1 MTASSS
7 RGRKCYVTLAIL
19 LLVIVVLAGGVV
31 FLLSNWRSSGPW
43 RLDDAWG
50 GQNLNHPG
58 PVGTKMLSGAVAY
71 LDTAPKYDG
80 SKVYPGG
87 VPNDGTGVCTDVVWY
102 AAKAAGMD
110 LRELVDA
117 DRRADPQAYAA
128 MAPEGEAPNPD
139 IDYRRVRNLIVYFDR
154 HAQSLSTDTTDVASW
169 QPGDIV
175 VWKEH
180 VAIISDRRNAQGLPY
195 VLHHEGNG
203 FWSRYEADVLGNRG
217 KVWRHYRLESLGAKI
232 AGH

>member
-1 MTASSS
+1 MANQSS
-7 RGRKCYVTLAIL
+7 RGRKCLLIGAIL
-19 LLVIVVLAGGVV
+19 VLALVLAGGAA
-31 FLLSNWRSSGPW
+31 FLLWNGNAKGSW
-43 RLDDAWG
+43 RLADAWS

-58 PVGTKMLSGAVAY
+58 PVGEKMLAGAVAY
-71 LDTAPKYDG
+71 LATSPKYDG

-110 LRELVDA
+110 LRDLVDA

-128 MAPEGEAPNPD
+128 AAPEGETPNPD

-154 HAQSLSTDTTDVASW
+154 HAQSLTTDTTDVASW

-180 VAIISDRRNAQGLPY
+180 VAVISDRRNAQGLPY
-195 VLHHEGNG
+195 VLHHEGDG
-203 FWSRYEADVLGNRG
+203 IWSRYEADAFRPVSYTHLTLPTTPY
-217 KVWRHYRLESLGAKI
+217 V
-232 AGH
+232 

>member
-1 MTASSS
+1 MANQSS
-7 RGRKCYVTLAIL
+7 RGRKRFLIGVIL
-19 LLVIVVLAGGVV
+19 VLVLVLAGGAA
-31 FLLSNWRSSGPW
+31 FLLWNGNAKGSW
-43 RLDDAWG
+43 RLDSAWA

-58 PVGTKMLSGAVAY
+58 PVGERMLAGAVAY
-71 LDTAPKYDG
+71 LDTAPNYDG

-128 MAPEGEAPNPD
+128 TAPKGETPNPD

-154 HAQSLSTDTTDVASW
+154 HAQSLTTDTTDVASW

-180 VAIISDRRNAQGLPY
+180 VAVISDRRNAQGLPY

-203 FWSRYEADVLGNRG
+203 IWSHYEADAFRQRG
-217 KVWRHYRLESLGAKI
+217 KPWRHYRLESLGAQL

>member
-1 MTASSS
+1 MANQSS
-7 RGRKCYVTLAIL
+7 RGRKRFLIGAIL
-19 LLVIVVLAGGVV
+19 VLVLVLAGGAA
-31 FLLSNWRSSGPW
+31 FLLWNGNAKSSW
-43 RLDDAWG
+43 RLDSAWT

-58 PVGTKMLSGAVAY
+58 PVGEQMLAGAVDY
-71 LDTAPKYDG
+71 LATAPKYDG

-128 MAPEGEAPNPD
+128 TAPEGETPNPD

-154 HAQSLSTDTTDVASW
+154 HAQSLTTDTTDVASW

-180 VAIISDRRNAQGLPY
+180 VAVISDRRNAQGLPY

-203 FWSRYEADVLGNRG
+203 IWSRYEADAFRQRG
-217 KVWRHYRLESLGAKI
+217 EVWRHYRLESLGAQL

>member
-1 MTASSS
+1 MANQSS
-7 RGRKCYVTLAIL
+7 RGRKWFLIGAIL
-19 LLVIVVLAGGVV
+19 VLALVLAGGAV
-31 FLLSNWRSSGPW
+31 FLLSNGNTKGSW
-43 RLDDAWG
+43 RLDDAWT
-50 GQNLNHPG
+50 GQDLNRPG
-58 PVGTKMLSGAVAY
+58 TVGEQMLAGAVAY
-71 LDTAPKYDG
+71 LDTEPKYDG

-110 LRELVDA
+110 LRDLVDA

-128 MAPEGEAPNPD
+128 MAPEGETPNPD

-154 HAQSLSTDTTDVASW
+154 HAQSLTTDTTDMASW

-180 VAIISDRRNAQGLPY
+180 VAVISDRRNVQGLPY

-203 FWSRYEADVLGNRG
+203 FWSRFEADVLGNRG
-217 KVWRHYRLESLGAKI
+217 KVWRHYRLESLEQR
-232 AGH
+232 

>member
-1 MTASSS
+1 MVNQSS
-7 RGRKCYVTLAIL
+7 RGRKHFLIGAIL
-19 LLVIVVLAGGVV
+19 VLALALVGGAA
-31 FLLSNWRSSGPW
+31 FLSSSWNAKGSW
-43 RLDDAWG
+43 RLDNAWT

-58 PVGTKMLSGAVAY
+58 PVGEQMLAGAVAY
-71 LDTAPKYDG
+71 LATAPKYDG

-128 MAPEGEAPNPD
+128 AAPEGETPYPD

-154 HAQSLSTDTTDVASW
+154 HAQSLTTDTTDVASW

-180 VAIISDRRNAQGLPY
+180 VAVISDRRNAQGLPY

-203 FWSRYEADVLGNRG
+203 ILFRYEADAFQQRG
-217 KVWRHYRLESLGAKI
+217 EPWRHYRLESLGAQL